1 MTTMTMTRT
10 SPLLIALRLHASGLG
25 AYWGRLSEP
34 EPACE
39 AGHVSTRPYSGYR
52 TRRQFQFL
60 CYANENF
67 HDCAHLRWRESK
79 DTKTPFMPS

>member
-1 MTTMTMTRT
+1 MSEVTQPTQPARW
-10 SPLLIALRLHASGLG
+10 LFQHASALDAARG
-25 AYWGRLSEP
+25 E
-34 EPACE
+34 
-39 AGHVSTRPYSGYR
+39 
-52 TRRQFQFL
+52 FQFL